1 MGLSNISEEVY
12 NKFKNS
18 QAKTIERLN
27 RECVN
32 NYVLNEQYGLND
44 KKIYI
49 KKAYGP
55 YLEDFDD
62 NRYIDTAMGGGTFL
76 LGHAPAFILDQVR
89 KKIDDGTLYTMP
101 TFIPHEFAKL
111 VSKCISHFSSFV
123 FCNSGSE
130 ATMRVMRIARAF
142 TKKKKIGIFS
152 GGWHGS
158 HDGSLVGDNYETDK
172 DNPGSY
178 LLSGGIPEEF
188 LNLVV
193 LLPYNNDRAF
203 EIILKHKN
211 DLALVFIEPSQGS
224 NPRDDVKDFLLKLRD
239 ITAENDI
246 LLGFDE
252 IITGFRLA
260 LGGGQEYYNIKADIA
275 TYGKAVGGGFPVGII
290 GGREEV
296 MNVIKKDHIF
306 MGGTFSANPITTFSG
321 MMVLK
326 HLMQNSD
333 TIYPSMFELGN
344 LLKTRMNDLCV
355 RKSIPIRMQGIGS
368 MLRLIFT
375 DYPIKSRRDRDEYE
389 CDRGIQDLFY
399 TEMLNRGVHV
409 GSNRIVFLSTAHTI
423 SVVKELID
431 IYTNTF
437 EYFSKKGLWEIALSC
452 PVNNLNHL
460 SRKGL
465 GGIEKYRYP

>member
-1 MGLSNISEEVY
+1 MGLSNISKEVY
-12 NKFKNS
+12 NKFRNS
-18 QAKTIERLN
+18 QAKTIKRLN
-27 RECVN
+27 GEYID

-44 KKIYI
+44 RKIYI

-76 LGHAPAFILDQVR
+76 LGHAPAFILNEVR
-89 KKIDDGTLYTMP
+89 KKIDDGTLYTVP
-101 TFIPHEFAKL
+101 TFIAHEFAKL
-111 VSKCISHFSSFV
+111 LNKCISHFDSFV

-130 ATMRVMRIARAF
+130 ATMRAMRIARAF
-142 TKKKKIGIFS
+142 TKKRKIAIFS

-158 HDGSLVGDNYETDK
+158 HDGVLIGDNYDTDK

-203 EIILKHKN
+203 EIILNHKN
-211 DLALVFIEPSQGS
+211 ELALVFIEPSQGS
-224 NPRDDVKDFLLKLRD
+224 NPRDDVKDFLLKLREVTD
-239 ITAENDI
+239 ENDI

-260 LGGGQEYYNIKADIA
+260 LGGGQEHYNIKADIA
-275 TYGKAVGGGFPVGII
+275 TYGKAIGGGFPIGIV
-290 GGREEV
+290 GGRDEV

-306 MGGTFSANPITTFSG
+306 MGGTFSANSIITFSG
-321 MMVLK
+321 MTVLK

-333 TIYPSMFELGN
+333 ILYPYMFKLGN
-344 LLKTRMNDLCV
+344 LLKTEINDFCTQ
-355 RKSIPIRMQGIGS
+355 KNIPVRMQGIGS

-375 DYPIKSRRDRDEYE
+375 DYPIKSRRDRDEHE
-389 CDRGIQDLFY
+389 CAREIQDLFY
-399 TEMLNRGVHV
+399 IEMLSRGVHV
-409 GSNRIVFLSTAHTI
+409 ASNRIVFLSTAHKREHIKKIAHSIT
-423 SVVKELID
+423 ETL
-431 IYTNTF
+431 
-437 EYFSKKGLWEIALSC
+437 EYFVK
-452 PVNNLNHL
+452 HL
-460 SRKGL
+460 EL
-465 GGIEKYRYP
+465 FN